1 MLLPKRISGWKL
13 FSKRG
18 EREAS
23 EAETNYEN
31 VGGANSYPMHRY
43 SIVSTSS
50 TSVIAP
56 VYNKLALDVAL
67 LNIRHVRVDHN
78 GRFLETIDS
87 GLNRC
92 LTLEA
97 NKDQSGLAFMQ
108 DAIFSMFDE
117 GVVALVPTDTDV
129 SIYDRNIVRI
139 NTLRSGRIMEWFPDF
154 VRVDLYNDELGR
166 NEQIVLPKSA
176 IAIIENPLYAIMNE
190 PNSTLKRLLAK
201 LQLLDVIDEQS
212 GSGKLDLLV
221 QLPYAIK
228 SDSRKKLADDRMTM
242 LTEQL
247 QDSKYGVGYIDATE
261 KVIQLN
267 RPAVNN
273 LMEQVEYLT
282 RMLYSQLGL
291 SESLF
296 SGTAKEEEY
305 LNYYNRTI
313 GPIAKALTLELKRKF
328 LSKTAITQ
336 GQSIS
341 YFRDPFQFVT
351 AEALA
356 ELSDKLTRNEIAS
369 SNDIRGVIGW
379 EPSSDP
385 KADELRNKNLNQS
398 NSLEGE
404 ISNQNESK
412 LLENARD

>member
-1 MLLPKRISGWKL
+1 
-13 FSKRG
+13 
-18 EREAS
+18 
-23 EAETNYEN
+23 
-31 VGGANSYPMHRY
+31 
-43 SIVSTSS
+43 
-50 TSVIAP
+50 
-56 VYNKLALDVAL
+56 
-67 LNIRHVRVDHN
+67 
-78 GRFLETIDS
+78 
-87 GLNRC
+87 
-92 LTLEA
+92 
-97 NKDQSGLAFMQ
+97 
-108 DAIFSMFDE
+108 
-117 GVVALVPTDTDV
+117 
-129 SIYDRNIVRI
+129 
-139 NTLRSGRIMEWFPDF
+139 
-154 VRVDLYNDELGR
+154 
-166 NEQIVLPKSA
+166 
-176 IAIIENPLYAIMNE
+176 
-190 PNSTLKRLLAK
+190 
-201 LQLLDVIDEQS
+201 
-212 GSGKLDLLV
+212 
-221 QLPYAIK
+221 
-228 SDSRKKLADDRMTM
+228 M